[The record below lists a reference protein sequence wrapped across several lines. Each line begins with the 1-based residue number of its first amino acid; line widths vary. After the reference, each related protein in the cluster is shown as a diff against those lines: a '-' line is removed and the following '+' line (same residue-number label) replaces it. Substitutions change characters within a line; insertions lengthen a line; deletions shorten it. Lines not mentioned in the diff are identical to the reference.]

1 MITYKKSINIQKK
14 KLIKF
19 LCDVTTD
26 YERSRMVPDPIAHS
40 PCALLPGV
48 HAIKRTRVPPQKIR
62 LIPPS

>member
-40 PCALLPGV
+40 PLRPASRRPRDQ
-48 HAIKRTRVPPQKIR
+48 ADARPPPKNKTDKG
-62 LIPPS
+62 